1 MKPTDG
7 EEIVEINET
16 WEENKSDETIEQ
28 EIKVAPV
35 KYVRPP
41 AFQRAW
47 NFWKSSFQN
56 NTSNNR
62 QRPGRAA
69 WRGR

>member
-1 MKPTDG
+1 MKATD
-7 EEIVEINET
+7 EEDVLEPVETIEAIKNE
-16 WEENKSDETIEQ
+16 ETIEQ
-28 EIKVAPV
+28 ESKVVSA
-35 KYVRPP
+35 KYTRPP

-47 NFWKSSFQN
+47 NFWKSNFQN

>member
-1 MKPTDG
+1 MTVTD
-7 EEIVEINET
+7 
-16 WEENKSDETIEQ
+16 EENTLEPVETTDESKKEETIEQ
-28 EIKVAPV
+28 EPKIAAV

-41 AFQRAW
+41 AFQRAG
-47 NFWKSSFQN
+47 NFGKSSFQN

-69 WRGR
+69 

>member
-1 MKPTDG
+1 MNPTD
-7 EEIVEINET
+7 
-16 WEENKSDETIEQ
+16 EENILETVETSQESKTEETIEQ
-28 EIKVAPV
+28 EPKIAPV

-47 NFWKSSFQN
+47 NFWKSRFQN

-62 QRPGRAA
+62 QRPGR
-69 WRGR
+69 GR